1 MKKYGY
7 DKTEDFMKRY
17 NYNYVIIDTENQTID
32 EIINKCKKIIND
44 KLNIQL
50 NKKSLILKL
59 EFTISKIIKYTK
71 KFISN
76 YNITISDD

>member
-44 KLNIQL
+44 KLNI
-50 NKKSLILKL
+50 
-59 EFTISKIIKYTK
+59 
-71 KFISN
+71 
-76 YNITISDD
+76 